1 MASCSRG
8 WGTRCPEATGPKC
21 VCACGGANHGTYFHT
36 PTVRTI
42 PPGPERWNPPPP
54 PTKDHDGEITPLEQ
68 REWLDIVLTDRAAF
82 TKGLRE
88 LGLAGDTI
96 NEDVRRFD
104 EASLEWKDS
113 TTRGLARPNEANAN
127 FRAKLGAWLGL
138 REHRV
143 EAITTVPAKIS
154 LFKLHS
160 PKVQGSK
167 VSYIESKTETTLG
180 HWAVTIFGTGM
191 GKTRSFIV
199 RFRNTFDS
207 SNGDCKLIFVPVS
220 MKVELIAT
228 YQKGKC
234 IGRGLRTEMILKEQ
248 EELGKAIESM
258 PEAEFLKDLDTAV
271 GVETIFDFSGD
282 SSSAIHKAD
291 CAAIWDDTLAG
302 KFGLDAF
309 KFSTENRTTITRTQ
323 EIGLTCELPAGH
335 KYWLRRFQKERGITW
350 EVN

>member
-1 MASCSRG
+1 MAICSRG
-8 WGTRCPEATGPKC
+8 WGRRCPEATGPTC
-21 VCACGGANHGTYFHT
+21 VCACGGVNHGTGPH
-36 PTVRTI
+36 
-42 PPGPERWNPPPP
+42 PPQPPPP
-54 PTKDHDGEITPLEQ
+54 SPPKHNDGEIIPIEQ
-68 REWLDIVLTDRAAF
+68 LEWLDIVLTDRAAF
-82 TKGLRE
+82 TEGLRE
-88 LGLAGDTI
+88 LGLAENII

-113 TTRGLARPNEANAN
+113 TTRGFARPNEAKAS

-138 REHRV
+138 REYRV
-143 EAITTVPAKIS
+143 EASTTVPSKIR
-154 LFKLHS
+154 LFQLHS

-167 VSYIESKTETTLG
+167 VSYIESKVETTLS

-199 RFRNTFDS
+199 KFGQTFNS

-220 MKVELIAT
+220 MKVELVAT

-234 IGRGLRTEMILKEQ
+234 IGRGLRTEMILKEK
-248 EELGKAIESM
+248 EEFGKGIDSI
-258 PEAEFLKDLDTAV
+258 PEAEFLKGWDTAV
-271 GVETIFDFSGD
+271 GHETVFDFSGD
-282 SSSAIHKAD
+282 ATSAIHKVEY
-291 CAAIWDDTLAG
+291 AAIWDDTLES

-309 KFSTENRTTITRTQ
+309 TFSTENRTTITRKQ

-335 KYWLRRFQKERGITW
+335 KYRLRRFQKERGITW